1 MLQTSLGPHYDSLTT
16 LLPLLQHN
24 TSVLVGDGCRTSFW
38 HDRWCGDCILA
49 DKFASLYTHS
59 LSKIDSVAKVLSLD
73 LRGHFA
79 PPRLSSVASDQ
90 FTCLCALLAEHP
102 VTNGQMDV
110 RRSIHNNDIL
120 KTSHA
125 YLAQSCGLP
134 PCPNWM
140 FIWNNKAPLK
150 VQFFAWL
157 LAKDRLPTKRNLH
170 KKNIVSSPDCDLC
183 NTPEETASHLCLHCP
198 FAAAFWNNL
207 HIQINITSMSE
218 LASLLPPH
226 QIPGK
231 HFRVFYLLC
240 FWCLWNHRHGVV
252 FRHEEASLLRIFT
265 MCVTEATMWA
275 ERLKFDYRH
284 VVSAWKSLFSSSIR
298 SLDV

>member
-1 MLQTSLGPHYDSLTT
+1 M
-16 LLPLLQHN
+16 
-24 TSVLVGDGCRTSFW
+24 
-38 HDRWCGDCILA
+38 A
-49 DKFASLYTHS
+49 
-59 LSKIDSVAKVLSLD
+59 KILSLD

-79 PPRLSSVASDQ
+79 PPPRLSSVASDQ
-90 FTCLCALLAEHP
+90 FTCLCALLAEHL

-125 YLAQSCGLP
+125 YLAQCCGLP

-218 LASLLPPH
+218 LASLLLPH

-240 FWCLWNHRHGVV
+240 FWCLWNHRPWSG
-252 FRHEEASLLRIFT
+252 LQT
-265 MCVTEATMWA
+265 
-275 ERLKFDYRH
+275 
-284 VVSAWKSLFSSSIR
+284 
-298 SLDV
+298 